1 MNSQAYLNTIHH
13 GDCID
18 VLANLPAEIANIV
31 ITDPPYLVRYKDR
44 SGRSLMNDATDAWL
58 APAFKQ
64 IYRALKPDSLCVS
77 FYGWHRVD
85 DFMAAWRAAGFY
97 PVGHIVWTKR
107 YSSNSRFL
115 AYRHEQAY
123 LLAKGRPKPPE
134 SPIPDTLPWVY
145 SHNRIH
151 PTEKSPAI
159 LSPLIES
166 LTRPDDVVL
175 DPFAGSGS
183 TLVAAKELGRE
194 WFGVELDPKH
204 AASANACL
212 KGTLF
217 NGASAAA
224 VA

>member
-1 MNSQAYLNTIHH
+1 MKSSNYLNRIHQ

-18 VLANLPAEIANIV
+18 VLAKLPSETADIV

-44 SGRSLMNDATDAWL
+44 SGRSLMNDASDGWL
-58 APAFKQ
+58 APAYRQ
-64 IYRALKPDSLCVS
+64 IHRALKPDSLCVS

-85 DFMAAWRAAGFY
+85 DFMRAWRAAGFY
-97 PVGHIVWTKR
+97 PVGHIVWTKQ

-123 LLAKGRPKPPE
+123 LLAKGRPQTPAEPV
-134 SPIPDTLPWVY
+134 PDSLPWVY
-145 SHNRIH
+145 SRNRLH
-151 PTEKSPAI
+151 PTEKAPAI
-159 LSPLIES
+159 LAPLIKS
-166 LTRPDDVVL
+166 LTKPGDVVL

-194 WFGVELDPKH
+194 WFGVELDPRH
-204 AASANACL
+204 AAIANARL
-212 KGTLF
+212 KATF
-217 NGASAAA
+217 CKAENMAA